1 MKRLVLVLVGVAVL
15 LLASPVFACQ
25 GPTCNRDSN
34 VGDTN
39 DGNRGDIFVYD
50 CEKGAESLGRWV
62 DPKDVPELKG
72 EKGDR
77 GEKGDPG
84 IQGPKENTGARGAK
98 GDRGDTGPQG
108 IQGPAGQDG
117 KDGAKGDQGEQGVAG
132 QDGRDGLNGSDGRDG
147 KDGAVGPQGEQ
158 GVAGQDGKDGAKGDQ
173 GEQGVAGLQGDKG
186 DQGLKGDQGKDVD
199 PATVDRINETLNSQ
213 QSQVDGLNNR
223 VGALERTQYI
233 VGGEIR
239 LFDSKKWQISTFADY
254 STTRSTVDRAGLRVT
269 YKMGQSYEERRLD
282 ALEKRVSNIAP
293 STETTIVKN
302 TRGEVVSMSI
312 HEAGATVNTQF

>member
-50 CEKGAESLGRWV
+50 CEKGVESLGRWV

-84 IQGPKENTGARGAK
+84 IQGPKGDTGARGAK

-108 IQGPAGQDG
+108 IQGI
-117 KDGAKGDQGEQGVAG
+117 
-132 QDGRDGLNGSDGRDG
+132 
-147 KDGAVGPQGEQ
+147 
-158 GVAGQDGKDGAKGDQ
+158 AGQDGKDGAKGDQ